1 MQLKT
6 QMVTVIRLLKRQTV
20 APSVQWDITDKTKLL
35 LQADY
40 LHDNRLADQ
49 GFPTDP
55 ITGKPV
61 KTNPKTFMAL

>member
-1 MQLKT
+1 M
-6 QMVTVIRLLKRQTV
+6 
-20 APSVQWDITDKTKLL
+20 APSVQWDISDKTKLL

-40 LHDNRLADQ
+40 LHDDRLADQ

-61 KTNPKTFMAL
+61 KTNPKTFMVL